1 MKLSKSQQEKGGFE
15 NPQMSEF
22 RSNIGK
28 WLDVVAKDG
37 WIKLYNRS
45 RPNMILMTETKFLEL
60 LDNQKVLK
68 NERLG

>member
-1 MKLSKSQQEKGGFE
+1 MKLSEAQQAKGYFE

-45 RPNMILMTETKFLEL
+45 RPNMVLMTEEEFLKL
-60 LDNQKVLK
+60 SGK
-68 NERLG
+68 

>member
-1 MKLSKSQQEKGGFE
+1 MKLSKSQKEKGYFE

-22 RSNIGK
+22 RGNIGK

-45 RPNMILMTETKFLEL
+45 RPNMVLMTEDEFIKLSE
-60 LDNQKVLK
+60 K
-68 NERLG
+68 

>member
-1 MKLSKSQQEKGGFE
+1 MKLSESQKDKGYFE

-37 WIKLYNRS
+37 WIKLCNRS
-45 RPNMILMTETKFLEL
+45 RPNMVLMTEEEFFKLSG
-60 LDNQKVLK
+60 K
-68 NERLG
+68 